1 MMKQP
6 EIKTL
11 HNQKKIES
19 LFQISSE
26 LAQDLSL
33 KQTLANVLKKS
44 VDAAE
49 AERGSIVTL
58 DEKCEPMDAAII
70 YRGKFIKQTASQVK
84 DTITHGLAGWV
95 MQTEKSVLIPDT
107 SKDQRWCRR
116 PDDSSDQSGAKCAI
130 CVPLI
135 SHKEL
140 VGVLT
145 VVHSTP
151 GTFTEGHLDLIQ
163 TIGHLAG
170 VAIYNARLFMRLEKA
185 QKRYQTLFEASSDLL
200 FITDWDGRVIETNRA
215 VEKITK
221 DKPRFSQDA
230 FIMDYHKPDYSR
242 LGAGFSEL
250 KMVDSIVYESELLID
265 PEQYLPVE
273 IKVAHVTI
281 GKQSYLQ
288 WVLRDISERKRLAV
302 MQEDLMTM
310 VYHDIRSPLANVLS
324 SLDIL
329 AHQLENTDDPSVKT
343 ILSVA
348 HRSSERIMRLVNSLL
363 DIRKIEAGNPILYSD
378 MDSPMQI
385 IEDALDVCRP
395 LATSKK
401 ITFEIVT
408 PKILSDVPVDR
419 DMIRRVVINLI
430 ENAIKFSSSNKKII
444 IGLKQE
450 IDAVVFYIEDNGPGI
465 PEDQLDTVFNKFTR
479 LKTAHTTRGFGLGLA
494 FCKLAIDAHG
504 GKIWVESVIGRGT
517 RFLFSIPVNLQ
528 AEMAP
533 RPT

>member
-1 MMKQP
+1 MKQTQS
-6 EIKTL
+6 KTVYT
-11 HNQKKIES
+11 QKKVES

-44 VDAAE
+44 VVAVE
-49 AERGSIVTL
+49 AERGGIVTL
-58 DEKCEPMDAAII
+58 DEKHEPMDAAII
-70 YRGKFIKQTASQVK
+70 YHGKFIKQTASQVK

-95 MQTEKSVLIPDT
+95 MQEEKAVLIPDT
-107 SKDQRWCRR
+107 SKDERWCRR

-135 SHKEL
+135 SRKEL

-145 VVHSTP
+145 VVHSNP
-151 GTFTEGHLDLIQ
+151 GFFNEEHLDLIQ
-163 TIGHLAG
+163 AIGHLAG

-200 FITDWDGRVIETNRA
+200 FITDWDGRIIETNRA
-215 VEKITK
+215 VEKITNY
-221 DKPRFSQDA
+221 KPRFSHDA
-230 FIMDYHKPDYSR
+230 QIMDFHKPDYSS
-242 LGAGFSEL
+242 LGAGFSKL
-250 KMVDSIVYESELLID
+250 KLVNSITYESELLID
-265 PEQYLPVE
+265 VSMPLPVE

-288 WVLRDISERKRLAV
+288 WVIRDISDRKRLAA

-329 AHQLENTDDPSVKT
+329 THQLEKYEDASVKT

-348 HRSSERIMRLVNSLL
+348 HRSAERIMRLVNSLL
-363 DIRKIEAGNPILYSD
+363 DIRKIEAGNSILHSD
-378 MDSPMQI
+378 MDSPLQI
-385 IEDALDVCRP
+385 VEDAMDVCRP
-395 LATSKK
+395 MAASKR
-401 ITFEIVT
+401 IILEIVT

-430 ENAIKFSSSNKKII
+430 ENAIKFSSSNKKVSV
-444 IGLKQE
+444 GLKQE
-450 IDAVVFYIEDNGPGI
+450 IDAVVFFVEDNGPGI
-465 PEDQLDTVFNKFTR
+465 PEDQLDNVFNKYTR

-494 FCKLAIDAHG
+494 FCKLAVDAHG
-504 GKIWVESVIGRGT
+504 GKIWAESTIGKGT

-528 AEMAP
+528 AEMTSKP
-533 RPT
+533 S

>member
-1 MMKQP
+1 MKPQHFKNSLNQN
-6 EIKTL
+6 KT
-11 HNQKKIES
+11 IS

-44 VDAAE
+44 VEAVD

-58 DEKCEPMDAAII
+58 DEKCDPMDAAII
-70 YRGKFIKQTASQVK
+70 YHGKFIKQTAKQIS
-84 DTITHGLAGWV
+84 DTISHGLAGWV
-95 MQTEKSVLIPDT
+95 MQEEKAVLILDT
-107 SKDQRWCRR
+107 SKDERWCRR
-116 PDDSSDQSGAKCAI
+116 PDDSSDRSGAKCAI

-135 SHKEL
+135 SRMEL

-151 GTFTEGHLDLIQ
+151 GFFNGEHLDLIQ
-163 TIGHLAG
+163 AIGHLAG

-200 FITDWDGRVIETNRA
+200 FITDWDGRIIETNRA
-215 VEKITK
+215 VEKVTNY
-221 DKPRFSQDA
+221 KPRFSHDA
-230 FIMDYHKPDYSR
+230 HIMDFHKPDYSR
-242 LGAGFSEL
+242 LGAGFSIL
-250 KMVDSIVYESELLID
+250 KQVDAVVYESELLID
-265 PEQYLPVE
+265 SATPLPVE

-288 WVLRDISERKRLAV
+288 WVIRDISERKRLAA

-329 AHQLENTDDPSVKT
+329 THQLENNKDASVKI

-348 HRSSERIMRLVNSLL
+348 QRSAERIMRLVNSLL
-363 DIRKIEAGNPILYSD
+363 DIRKIEADNSILHTN
-378 MDSPMQI
+378 MDSPLQI
-385 IEDALDVCRP
+385 VEDAMDVCRP
-395 LATSKK
+395 MATSKK
-401 ITFEIVT
+401 ITLEIAM

-430 ENAIKFSSSNKKII
+430 ENAIKFSSSNKKVIV
-444 IGLKQE
+444 GLKQE
-450 IDAVVFYIEDNGPGI
+450 IDAVVFFVEDNGPGI
-465 PEDQLDTVFNKFTR
+465 PEDQLDAVFNKFTR
-479 LKTAHTTRGFGLGLA
+479 LKTTLTTRGFGLGLA

-504 GKIWVESVIGRGT
+504 GKIWVESTLGKGT

-528 AEMAP
+528 AEMISK
-533 RPT
+533 PT

>member
-1 MMKQP
+1 M
-6 EIKTL
+6 
-11 HNQKKIES
+11 
-19 LFQISSE
+19 
-26 LAQDLSL
+26 
-33 KQTLANVLKKS
+33 
-44 VDAAE
+44 
-49 AERGSIVTL
+49 
-58 DEKCEPMDAAII
+58 
-70 YRGKFIKQTASQVK
+70 
-84 DTITHGLAGWV
+84 AGWV
-95 MQTEKSVLIPDT
+95 MQEEKAVLIPDT
-107 SKDQRWCRR
+107 SKDERWCRR
-116 PDDSSDQSGAKCAI
+116 PDDSSDKSGAKCAI

-135 SHKEL
+135 SRKEL

-145 VVHSTP
+145 VVHSSP
-151 GTFTEGHLDLIQ
+151 GFFKEEHLDLIQ

-215 VEKITK
+215 VEKVTK
-221 DKPRFSQDA
+221 YKSHFSHDA
-230 FIMDYHKPDYSR
+230 HIMDFHKPDYSR
-242 LGAGFSEL
+242 LGAGFSKL
-250 KMVDSIVYESELLID
+250 KQVDSVIYESELLVDTSATI
-265 PEQYLPVE
+265 PVE

-288 WVLRDISERKRLAV
+288 WVIRDISDRKRLAA

-329 AHQLENTDDPSVKT
+329 NHQLENNNDASIKT

-363 DIRKIEAGNPILYSD
+363 DIRKIEAGNSILHSD
-378 MDSPMQI
+378 LDSPLQI
-385 IEDALDVCRP
+385 VEDAMDVCKQT
-395 LATSKK
+395 AVSKK

-430 ENAIKFSSSNKKII
+430 ENAIKFSSSNKKVI

-450 IDAVVFYIEDNGPGI
+450 IDAVVFYVEDSGPGI

-479 LKTAHTTRGFGLGLA
+479 LKTVHTTRGFGLGLA
-494 FCKLAIDAHG
+494 FCKLAVDAHG
-504 GKIWVESVIGRGT
+504 GKIWAESTVGKGT

-528 AEMAP
+528 AELLSKP
-533 RPT
+533 S